1 MPGWKPMRLGFA
13 FNLWQ
18 RGACFQQGRAVRLI
32 VPVFNADAVRALR
45 VRLLL
50 LDVMRPGVDPDL
62 S

>member
-1 MPGWKPMRLGFA
+1 MRLGFA